1 MFRLCK
7 HSFSSHSRPPWCEEL
22 VWCVGSSGP
31 GLAND
36 SVNALFTTKL
46 LLAPS
51 AGCCVFSSHVFLAIL
66 KCFSSPH
73 QARLTLLNIF
83 LFGCYFVFV
92 KIFCIQILTNI
103 SFNIF
108 CTFWYRRANN
118 RQIGFIF
125 CHPGTHEEENICVW
139 TSWWWELSSCQCH
152 LWQVRAN
159 VLHRGHAAL
168 QSLQLQSAPL
178 PLVCTDNVKVG
189 ARARPWW
196 PGCQTW
202 LMASLDQPR
211 PRLVWGVR
219 REGIAGRGLPT
230 LAGLTGYYQG
240 PEFAWCAVYL

>member
-1 MFRLCK
+1 MSCC
-7 HSFSSHSRPPWCEEL
+7 SAWA
-22 VWCVGSSGP
+22 GP
-31 GLAND
+31 GLANN

-51 AGCCVFSSHVFLAIL
+51 AGCVFSSHVFLAIL

-125 CHPGTHEEENICVW
+125 CYPGTHDEQNICVW
-139 TSWWWELSSCQCH
+139 ACGDESWAHVSVTCDKWGLMSCT
-152 LWQVRAN
+152 
-159 VLHRGHAAL
+159 RGVQHCSHCSC
-168 QSLQLQSAPL
+168 SLPP
-178 PLVCTDNVKVG
+178 PLVCTDNVKVR
-189 ARARPWW
+189 ARSRPWW
-196 PGCQTW
+196 RVSDMINGELRSAPAT
-202 LMASLDQPR
+202 
-211 PRLVWGVR
+211 LVWGVR

-230 LAGLTGYYQG
+230 LVGLTGYYQASRVWRVC
-240 PEFAWCAVYL
+240 PLSVKRTHEFNRCMYVQWVNHCG